1 MAELVEDYF
10 ADGWR
15 ERTLACPCG
24 WEGDSRGMAME
35 LHDAV
40 TDYACPTCG
49 NLLLIVSHP
58 DLAQSAGPPRPATRK
73 PPASWP
79 SSKKPS
85 PASRPPTEPRRRS
98 RFADAAGP
106 GRHRTLNR
114 RRSRPITRHPL
125 VADGHSPMAVRA
137 TSDG

>member
-15 ERTLACPCG
+15 ERALACPCG

-58 DLAQSAGPPRPATRK
+58 DLARVRQAAAAGNAEAAGQLAIIEEALARF
-73 PPASWP
+73 PPA
-79 SSKKPS
+79 
-85 PASRPPTEPRRRS
+85 
-98 RFADAAGP
+98 D
-106 GRHRTLNR
+106 
-114 RRSRPITRHPL
+114 
-125 VADGHSPMAVRA
+125 
-137 TSDG
+137 